1 MISKNYTLIAFASLV
16 LLFNGCSKN
25 IEEYNKPAMYW
36 YSKIVEQVSSGDLE
50 HADNYYSSLQ
60 GEHIGSPLLPE
71 ATMMLAI
78 AHMQQEEYLLSEH
91 FLDEYIK
98 RYATPNEKEDAEFL
112 KIKAKYK
119 ALPHPRRD
127 QVLIDEAIA
136 QGELFKQTYPDSM
149 YYEVVNTML
158 TRLYLAQFV
167 LNEEISDL
175 YDRLDKPKAAAYY
188 RAVNP
193 QPWIILDE
201 IDRANASWYR
211 AWFEGDGT
219 SSWYNFM
226 IPDTKSVVSRNSIS
240 EEEIVEAVEPEV
252 QQVEPEVEDTSS
264 WYDIFNPFS
273 SNAVETVEPEV
284 QKIEPKEE
292 DSSSWYDFMIP
303 WTTSAAAS
311 DAVVEVQKVEPEIE
325 KVEVKEDDTS
335 SWYDM
340 FNPFSSNTL
349 ETVEPE
355 IQKVEPKEEEDNSS
369 WYDIF
374 NPFSSNSDIKKE
386 IKSNEA

>member
-1 MISKNYTLIAFASLV
+1 MKLKNYTLIALASLV
-16 LLFNGCSKN
+16 LLFSGCSKN

-36 YSKIVEQVSSGDLE
+36 YTKIVEQVSNGDLE
-50 HADNYYSSLQ
+50 SADNYYSSLQ

-71 ATMMLAI
+71 ATMMLSI

-119 ALPHPRRD
+119 ALPNPRRD
-127 QVLIDEAIA
+127 QVLIEEAIA

-175 YDRLDKPKAAAYY
+175 YDRLDKPKSAAYY
-188 RAVNP
+188 RGVNP
-193 QPWIILDE
+193 QEWIILDD
-201 IDRANASWYR
+201 IDRASAPWYR
-211 AWFEGDGT
+211 SWFEGDGT
-219 SSWYNFM
+219 SSWYDFM

-240 EEEIVEAVEPEV
+240 EEETPVEKAEPKIEAVEP
-252 QQVEPEVEDTSS
+252 
-264 WYDIFNPFS
+264 
-273 SNAVETVEPEV
+273 
-284 QKIEPKEE
+284 K
-292 DSSSWYDFMIP
+292 
-303 WTTSAAAS
+303 
-311 DAVVEVQKVEPEIE
+311 
-325 KVEVKEDDTS
+325 KEDNS

-340 FNPFSSNTL
+340 FNPFSSNHDL
-349 ETVEPE
+349 
-355 IQKVEPKEEEDNSS
+355 
-369 WYDIF
+369 
-374 NPFSSNSDIKKE
+374 KKE
-386 IKSNEA
+386 TSSHEA